1 MSVRLRLRRM
11 GKTHR
16 PFYRICAIEKGR
28 ARDAKYIE
36 SIGYYDPFIEDNAKK
51 FHLDKE
57 RAEYWISVGATP
69 SQTVLT
75 FLRQEEVEGL
85 GTVKKVKTRRKL
97 GSPEKKNES
106 EEGPGARP
114 LSAEKRAARDERLE
128 RKRKRKQKAQNK
140 QAPPEPKEEAPAA
153 EAEEG
158 AEAEVVEAQD
168 EAAEA
173 QVEEAPAEEAA
184 AEEAPAEEAAEEAPA
199 EEAAAEEAPAEE
211 AEESSE

>member
-69 SQTVLT
+69 SLTVLT
-75 FLRQEEVEGL
+75 FLREEKVEGL
-85 GTVKKVKTRRKL
+85 GSVKKVKTRRRL

-106 EEGPGARP
+106 EEGPGPRP

-128 RKRKRKQKAQNK
+128 RKRKRKQKAKNK
-140 QAPPEPKEEAPAA
+140 QPPPEPKEEAPAA

-158 AEAEVVEAQD
+158 AEADTEAAEAPN

-184 AEEAPAEEAAEEAPA
+184 AEEAPAE
-199 EEAAAEEAPAEE
+199 
-211 AEESSE
+211 